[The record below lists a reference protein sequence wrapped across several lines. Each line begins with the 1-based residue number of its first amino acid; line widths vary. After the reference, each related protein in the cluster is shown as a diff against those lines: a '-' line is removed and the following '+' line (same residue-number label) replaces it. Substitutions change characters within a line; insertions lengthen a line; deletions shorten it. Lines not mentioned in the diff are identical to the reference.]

1 MTREQKMTQY
11 VLAIAKRADEIGNYD
26 LAIKCRDKKY
36 THDDKWVI
44 NTLRE
49 LFPQYSGMISA

>member
-1 MTREQKMTQY
+1 MTRNQKMVQY
-11 VLAIAKRADEIGNYD
+11 VLVIQKRADEIGNYD

-36 THDDKWVI
+36 THNDEWVI